1 MGNFYS
7 LLSIFI
13 LLLTLSCA
21 SVINK
26 EPFKG
31 NKTATYAVIP
41 FENYTETPLAGYRVA
56 AITEGVLKSKG
67 FKIIRI
73 WKYSYNEPT
82 EEELK
87 KLFNKA
93 KESADYVVYGT
104 VNEFRYKTGID
115 GEPAVSIT
123 LYIYDSR
130 SGKRVFAGTASTS
143 GWAHESLGT
152 VTQKL
157 INKLIK

>member
-1 MGNFYS
+1 MGNLYS
-7 LLSIFI
+7 LLSVFI

-26 EPFKG
+26 ESFKG
-31 NKTATYAVIP
+31 NKSSTYAVIP

-56 AITEGVLKSKG
+56 AIVEGVLKSKG
-67 FKIIRI
+67 FKVIRI
-73 WKYSYNEPT
+73 WKYSYNEPS

-87 KLFNKA
+87 KLFKEA
-93 KESADYVVYGT
+93 KENADYVIYGT

-115 GEPAVSIT
+115 GEPAVSVT
-123 LYIYDSR
+123 LYIYDTQ
-130 SGKRVFAGTASTS
+130 KEERVFAGTASAS

-157 INKLIK
+157 VNKLLK